1 MKRHLRDNSGVAIII
16 AVAIIG
22 VIVILTLQFN
32 KSMMSELYAAA
43 NLNDGIKLEYV
54 ARSGFNCALAVIR
67 EDDKNTDSLHDTW
80 ADFEDYTVYSA
91 ALFEEGLFSVE
102 ISDLAGRIQIN
113 NLVELDGNY
122 NPGQKDLLIRLLT
135 SEEFNIDTDEAEDI
149 TDAIKDWIDKDNEVT
164 RFGAEDP
171 YYQSLDPPYSCRNH
185 PLESLDDLLL
195 IKGITRELFY
205 GEDGGPGIRDCLAVH
220 GEGRINI
227 NTADPIILKVLSD
240 DMDQQMVEEIIAY
253 RQDEDN
259 DLNSVNWYKN
269 ALGTN
274 EDIIHNGL
282 ITTMSSFFEIT
293 SIAFKDSITRGI
305 KGEVLR
311 DGAAIRVLSWKS
323 L

>member
-113 NLVELDGNY
+113 NLVGLDGNY

>member
-1 MKRHLRDNSGVAIII
+1 MKKHLRDNRGVAIII

-22 VIVILTLQFN
+22 IIVILTLQFN

-67 EDDKNTDSLHDTW
+67 EDGKETDTLHDTW
-80 ADFEDYTVYSA
+80 ADSEDYSVYSA
-91 ALFEEGLFSVE
+91 QLFEEGLFSVE
-102 ISDLAGRIQIN
+102 ISDLAGKIQIN
-113 NLVELDGNY
+113 NLVGPDGNY
-122 NPGQKDLLIRLLT
+122 DTNQKGLLIRLLT
-135 SEEFNIDTDEAEDI
+135 SEGFNMDADEAEDI
-149 TDAIKDWIDKDNEVT
+149 TDAIKDWIDKDDEVT

-171 YYQSLDPPYSCRNH
+171 YYRSFDPPYACRNY

-195 IKGITRELFY
+195 IKGITRELYY
-205 GEDGGPGIRDCLAVH
+205 GVDGGPGINDYLTVH
-220 GEGRINI
+220 GEGRVNI
-227 NTADPIILKVLSD
+227 NTADPMILKILSD

-253 RQDEDN
+253 REDEDN
-259 DLNSVNWYKN
+259 DLNSADWYKN

-274 EDIIHNGL
+274 EDIIHNSL
-282 ITTMSSFFEIT
+282 ITTRSSFFEIT

-305 KGEVLR
+305 KGEILR
-311 DGAAIRVLSWKS
+311 DGATIRVLSWKS

>member
-80 ADFEDYTVYSA
+80 ADFEDYSVYSA

-113 NLVELDGNY
+113 NLVGLDGNY

>member
-1 MKRHLRDNSGVAIII
+1 MKRHLRDNRGVAIII

-22 VIVILTLQFN
+22 IIVILTLQFN

-67 EDDKNTDSLHDTW
+67 EDDKETDTLHDIW
-80 ADFEDYTVYSA
+80 ADFEYYSVYSSQ
-91 ALFEEGLFSVE
+91 LFEEGLFSVE
-102 ISDLAGRIQIN
+102 ISDLAGKIQIN
-113 NLVELDGNY
+113 NLVGPDGNY
-122 NPGQKDLLIRLLT
+122 SPVQKDLLIRLLT
-135 SEEFNIDTDEAEDI
+135 SEEFNMDMDEAEDI
-149 TDAIKDWIDKDNEVT
+149 TDAIKDWIDKDDEVT
-164 RFGAEDP
+164 RFGAEDS
-171 YYQSLDPPYSCRNH
+171 YYQSLDSPYSCRNG
-185 PLESLDDLLL
+185 PLDSLDDLLF
-195 IKGITRELFY
+195 IKGITRELYY
-205 GEDGGPGIRDCLAVH
+205 GVAERPGIHDYLTVY

-253 RQDEDN
+253 RQDEEN
-259 DLNSVNWYKN
+259 DLNSPDWYKD

-282 ITTMSSFFEIT
+282 ITTKSNFFEIRST
-293 SIAFKDSITRGI
+293 AFKDSISRGI
-305 KGEVLR
+305 KGEILR
-311 DGAAIRVLSWKS
+311 DGATIRVLSWKT